1 MSVPG
6 EKEKE
11 ENAEV
16 ISAQQRL
23 TDRANQIDQSAY
35 DSIGNFG
42 GFIMDGLR
50 NILPSSPYKKNEETG
65 EVVVKEGLNNS
76 PAAGPRVQ
84 SINGVSDLLAVKQQ
98 PVPDAL
104 STPFKLTAD
113 NNAAQNNQNDGPT
126 RSTSTDGGGGRLF
139 LGSNSSV
146 GSFMPKPKFNISPEM
161 QSNISDIS
169 AKVDSIKS
177 DNKIRGSKSRMGLFG
192 NYGKDVEIR
201 KTYDPETNKITR
213 SKFVDGEKVEKG
225 KGFKGVRRAKRAG
238 GFGRKRNK

>member
-1 MSVPG
+1 MPKG
-6 EKEKE
+6 KNETEAQYQARLK
-11 ENAEV
+11 
-16 ISAQQRL
+16 QQR
-23 TDRANQIDQSAY
+23 Y
-35 DSIGNFG
+35 DSSLVG
-42 GFIMDGLR
+42 GFMNNYISPLV
-50 NILPSSPYKKNEETG
+50 SSVSNSLSNYTQSNLDRTDQTMQSYGYDLGKTSMNPIKEVVKKSVGGPGDPKNEIIIPQAE
-65 EVVVKEGLNNS
+65 EVKFPEIK
-76 PAAGPRVQ
+76 A
-84 SINGVSDLLAVKQQ
+84 
-98 PVPDAL
+98 
-104 STPFKLTAD
+104 ST
-113 NNAAQNNQNDGPT
+113 NAAQNNQNDGTT

-192 NYGKDVEIR
+192 NYGKNVEIR